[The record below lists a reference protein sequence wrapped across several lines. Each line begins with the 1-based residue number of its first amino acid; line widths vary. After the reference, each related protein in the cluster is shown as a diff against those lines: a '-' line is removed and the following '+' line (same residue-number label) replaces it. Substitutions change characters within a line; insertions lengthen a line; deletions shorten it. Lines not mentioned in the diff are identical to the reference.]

1 MAKDQKKSEKSK
13 SKKRTS
19 RGDQVRSAVDQAF
32 QTAGAQ
38 LRPDRAADI
47 ADDLAAAAQ
56 RVREAVEDAL
66 PPTTEDLKRLEERLA
81 VIERRIGALE
91 RATPASTRREATKK
105 PAAAPRKKAAPSKKA
120 APRKPAS

>member
-1 MAKDQKKSEKSK
+1 MAKDQKKSPKSK
-13 SKKRTS
+13 NKKRGS

-56 RVREAVEDAL
+56 RVRDAVGDAL

-91 RATPASTRREATKK
+91 RSTPAASGRTAAKK
-105 PAAAPRKKAAPSKKA
+105 PATAPRKKAAP
-120 APRKPAS
+120 RKSAS

>member
-1 MAKDQKKSEKSK
+1 MAKDQKKSLKSK
-13 SKKRTS
+13 NKKRSS

-47 ADDLAAAAQ
+47 ADELAAAAQ
-56 RVREAVEDAL
+56 RVRDVVEDAL

-91 RATPASTRREATKK
+91 RSTPAAARRAAARK

>member
-1 MAKDQKKSEKSK
+1 MAKDQKKSSK
-13 SKKRTS
+13 SKKRGS

-38 LRPDRAADI
+38 LRPDRAAEI
-47 ADDLAAAAQ
+47 ADELAAAAQ
-56 RVREAVEDAL
+56 RVRDVVEDAL

-81 VIERRIGALE
+81 VIERRIASLE
-91 RATPASTRREATKK
+91 RATPASTRRAAAKK

-120 APRKPAS
+120 APRKSAS